1 DRYNQLI
8 DKDNYLQSE
17 IDDLENSRVK
27 LSDIIND
34 LESRIENDFIKG
46 IEKLN
51 FLFNNYFHEI
61 FSGGSAKLDTIILDS
76 PNDENDDT
84 DENKRDK
91 IGIDININLPQ
102 KKIKSLTALSGG
114 EKTLVSISLLFALT
128 TITPPP
134 FMVLDE
140 TDAALDES
148 NAKKYGKLLNRL
160 AEKSR
165 LLVITHNRETMNKCD
180 ILYGVT
186 MGQDSS
192 SRILSIK
199 FE

>member
-1 DRYNQLI
+1 M
-8 DKDNYLQSE
+8 DKYETVMQKDKYLESE
-17 IDDLENSRVK
+17 INDLDGSRIK
-27 LSDIIND
+27 LNELIND
-34 LESRIENDFIKG
+34 LENRIEDDFNKG
-46 IEKLN
+46 LEKLN

-61 FSGGSAKLDTIILDS
+61 FSGGSAKLNTINI
-76 PNDENDDT
+76 DEDKDGEINM
-84 DENKRDK
+84 NKKDK
-91 IGIDININLPQ
+91 IGIDINISIPQ
-102 KKIKSLTALSGG
+102 KKVKSLYSLSGG
-114 EKTLVSISLLFALT
+114 EKTLVSISILFALT

-160 AEKSR
+160 AKSSR